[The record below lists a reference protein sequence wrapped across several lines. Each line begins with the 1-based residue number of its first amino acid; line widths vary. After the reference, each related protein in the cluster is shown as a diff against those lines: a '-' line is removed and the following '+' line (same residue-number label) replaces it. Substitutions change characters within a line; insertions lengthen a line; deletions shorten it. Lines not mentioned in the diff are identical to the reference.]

1 MAIWYEHMKPSLEEF
16 LAHHGVKGMK
26 WGVRRDSGHE
36 GQKATNRK
44 IARLDKKFEKKAHE
58 GTLRNDLLTIKIHDK
73 AADDYNKNDLNRI
86 NNDPRYKGQDFR
98 APSKLR
104 TQYYAE
110 HQRAFAK
117 ALDKAAASLGTN
129 ASGTKR
135 YAIGTNDDGSW
146 EVMLEDVK
154 HADGAA
160 DSFKVVPKFD
170 AKGYIISV
178 SMPKGSMK
186 QGEALVEE
194 FLAHS
199 GDVVITRAK

>member
-26 WGVRRDSGHE
+26 WGVRHDPGHAGE
-36 GQKATNRK
+36 KATNRK
-44 IARLDKKFEKKAHE
+44 IARLDKKFEKKTQD
-58 GTLRNDLLTIKIHDK
+58 GTLRNDLLTIKIHNK
-73 AADDYNKNDLNRI
+73 AADDYNNHALKAI
-86 NNDPRYKGQDFR
+86 NNDPRYKNKDFLQ
-98 APSKLR
+98 PSKLR

-110 HQRAFAK
+110 HQRAFGR
-117 ALDKAAASLGTN
+117 ALDNAAKSLGTN

-135 YAIGTNDDGSW
+135 YAVGMADNGTWSIT
-146 EVMLEDVK
+146 LTDVK
-154 HADGAA
+154 HSDSP
-160 DSFKVVPKFD
+160 DSFTVKPTFD

-186 QGEALVEE
+186 QGESIVEA

-199 GDVVITRAK
+199 GDVVITREK